1 MPRVDWPR
9 TALVNLKTF
18 RAKSMAD
25 ALAAVKKDL
34 GRDAVIL
41 HTRNYRSGG
50 ILGLGRR
57 TIVEITAS
65 DSPPAPRP
73 RRPAV
78 GDPTGA
84 AAGRA
89 VGAYRAAAMAPPAPE
104 SSRSPAPFAVP
115 PACIATPPP
124 PQAVPPAPLAPSER
138 QRFERPTV
146 APVPMAVHRTGAAP
160 AEPHRASVEDEL
172 SSIKRMVGQ
181 VLTFARH
188 TSLAGPV
195 RSDAPSSLLGRM
207 PDALAKHYLRLLES
221 DVAAEIADEVVGAV
235 RDELNAG
242 ELSDEAIVRQTVLR
256 HLAAMVPVAP
266 DVQKPRPAADGRP
279 FTIAL
284 VGPTGVGKT
293 TTVAKLAAS
302 YKLRHGKKV
311 GLITTD
317 TYRIAAVDQL
327 RMYAN
332 IIGLPLKV
340 ALTPSDMPTAC
351 EALADCDAIL
361 IDTAGR
367 SQRDTGRLEELR
379 DFLAAARPHE
389 THLVL
394 SSTAS
399 EQVLLDAARRF
410 AAVKPDRVIFTKLD
424 EAVNFGVLFTVARRV
439 ELKLSYITTGQEV
452 PDQIEVGRPDRLA
465 RLLLDGVKSP

>member
-1 MPRVDWPR
+1 M
-9 TALVNLKTF
+9 NLKTF

-34 GRDAVIL
+34 GKDAVIL

-73 RRPAV
+73 RRAPSAQPLGSAPARI
-78 GDPTGA
+78 A
-84 AAGRA
+84 S
-89 VGAYRAAAMAPPAPE
+89 AYRAAAPASEPARAAPPAPVAIAE
-104 SSRSPAPFAVP
+104 VAAPLPIARPAPMVYSE
-115 PACIATPPP
+115 
-124 PQAVPPAPLAPSER
+124 PPAPTRPPAPAT
-138 QRFERPTV
+138 Q
-146 APVPMAVHRTGAAP
+146 MAVHRTGAAP
-160 AEPHRASVEDEL
+160 ADAPRSSVEDEL
-172 SSIKRMVGQ
+172 NSIKRMMGQ
-181 VLTFARH
+181 VLTFARQ
-188 TSLAGPV
+188 TTLASSQRPDG
-195 RSDAPSSLLGRM
+195 PSSLIGRM
-207 PDALAKHYLRLLES
+207 PDALSKHYLRLLEGE
-221 DVAAEIADEVVGAV
+221 VAAEIADEVIGAV

-242 ELSDEAIVRQTVLR
+242 ELADEAIVRQTVLR

-266 DVQKPRPAADGRP
+266 DIQKPRPAADGRP
-279 FTIAL
+279 LTIAL

-311 GLITTD
+311 GLVTTD

-332 IIGLPLKV
+332 IIGLPMKV
-340 ALTPSDMPTAC
+340 ALTPADMATAC
-351 EALADCDAIL
+351 ESLADCDAIL

-367 SQRDTGRLEELR
+367 SPRDAGRLEELR
-379 DFLAAARPHE
+379 EFLASARPHE

-410 AAVKPDRVIFTKLD
+410 SAVSPERVIFTKLD

-465 RLLLDGVKSP
+465 RLLLDGVKAS